1 MVAGIRQLGVNITV
15 NVSLEVLALPLVSV
29 SPLSLSVQTGEDLV
43 LRCDVQGLNPR
54 NSTAYLEWVKNK
66 DILSSGQ
73 GSYRNNIISIE
84 TIEILI
90 KLFCFV
96 KIIMFKN
103 VFSRNNELVHAHILY
118 NLSAGFPS
126 ILYTGNELTL
136 TISKAQKR
144 HTGHYVCHLSYSILG
159 VNGSRKAASNVY
171 VYSPGKTTLQPI
183 DYLYML
189 VYFKDGLKLH
199 FLNTSLIFKMIYVAR
214 RPWMRMDSAGRPG

>member
-1 MVAGIRQLGVNITV
+1 MFIVLDFWIVIHLFLISELWLIFSIGQVPLFDDQKSLNFEFCESNVEWTSYLTTFWLGSLAVVAAITQLGVNITV
-15 NVSLEVLALPLVSV
+15 NMSLEVLALPLVSV

-96 KIIMFKN
+96 KIIIKTF
-103 VFSRNNELVHAHILY
+103 
-118 NLSAGFPS
+118 FPKQWACACTHF
-126 ILYTGNELTL
+126 I
-136 TISKAQKR
+136 TICQ
-144 HTGHYVCHLSYSILG
+144 
-159 VNGSRKAASNVY
+159 
-171 VYSPGKTTLQPI
+171 
-183 DYLYML
+183 
-189 VYFKDGLKLH
+189 
-199 FLNTSLIFKMIYVAR
+199 LIFLQSFIQEM
-214 RPWMRMDSAGRPG
+214 S